1 MNQPPLQT
9 AAELPQRVTAA
20 VAAMPAAGIDALV
33 LTPGTALRYLA
44 GYDAMI
50 SERLTALVLPAAGE
64 PFLLVPELERT
75 GALDSPAVR
84 DGLSLLTWAET
95 EDPARL
101 VADQLRARTR
111 DEPRVL
117 GVDDTMQARHLLA
130 LAAALPNARPVV
142 AGQVL
147 DRLRLV
153 KDPFELDQLR
163 TAGAAIDRVHSRMG
177 EWLRP
182 GRTEREV
189 GADLAAAI
197 TGEHAEVDFVIVGS
211 GPNGASPH
219 HGVSDRV
226 IEAGDPVVVD
236 IGGILDSGYR
246 SDCTRTYVLG
256 EPDPAFLALYEVLQS
271 AQQGGVAAARAGVSA
286 GSVDDATRAPIEA
299 AGYGEAFPHRTGH
312 GIGLDGHEPPWILHG
327 NDTLLEV
334 GMAFSVE
341 PGIYLAG
348 RFGAR
353 IEDIV
358 LVTEDGTEAVNTTT
372 HDLVRLNT

>member
-1 MNQPPLQT
+1 VNQPPLQT